1 MLADE
6 DVAELYDRFI
16 RAREQAIIAEIRKVC
31 GIELAAAA
39 APTEE
44 GPVNELAPDLVD
56 RRPGWTTSSPISS
69 PSKRLRDERGLAHR
83 ATASSR

>member
-31 GIELAAAA
+31 GIELFAAA

-44 GPVNELAPDLVD
+44 GPVDELAVLPTDVVNAAD
-56 RRPGWTTSSPISS
+56 GWPVS
-69 PSKRLRDERGLAHR
+69 E
-83 ATASSR
+83 